1 MDHQKIG
8 CFIAALRREKGWTQR
23 ELATRLG
30 VTDKAVSRWETG
42 KGLPDISL
50 LRPLSEALGVS
61 VNELLSGEA
70 ITPGQELAKS
80 DAFVLRAIE
89 ETNEQ
94 IWRFRRNTLYVSG
107 AVLLAGAL
115 IFLGFDTSLF
125 FAYAAF
131 GGALLLAAAA
141 FLNFRGRPKKGLMA
155 ALLLLILIFGLLEAR
170 DFAYV
175 KYYSL
180 PPQLNLSIE
189 TGSRQIKYKKVFYDV
204 YRSQTD
210 TGAETSVISAK
221 QRE

>member
-141 FLNFRGRPKKGLMA
+141 FLNFRGRPTKRLMA

-189 TGSRQIKYKKVFYDV
+189 TGSRQIKYKKLFYDV

-210 TGAETSVISAK
+210 TGAETYVISAK

>member
-125 FAYAAF
+125 FCLCGLWGRAAACGSGFSKLPRTAEEGIDGSAAF
-131 GGALLLAAAA
+131 AAFDIRPAGGAGFCVCKILQPPAAA
-141 FLNFRGRPKKGLMA
+141 
-155 ALLLLILIFGLLEAR
+155 
-170 DFAYV
+170 
-175 KYYSL
+175 
-180 PPQLNLSIE
+180 Q
-189 TGSRQIKYKKVFYDV
+189 
-204 YRSQTD
+204 SQH
-210 TGAETSVISAK
+210 
-221 QRE
+221 

>member
-141 FLNFRGRPKKGLMA
+141 FLNFRGRQKKGLMA

-189 TGSRQIKYKKVFYDV
+189 TGSRQIKYKKLFYDV

-210 TGAETSVISAK
+210 TGAETYVISAK